1 MAEKNSFIVR
11 LEIMEQLEM
20 LNNEQIGGL
29 FMAMCRYVRD
39 GETPA
44 FDDPMLKMMFSF
56 VRAQLDRDAEKY
68 EETCKARSEAGKR
81 GGRPK
86 KANGFFEKAKKANG
100 FSEKQTKAKKA
111 DSECVCECDSERE
124 CEPEPVP
131 DCDPVCVPVCECD
144 PECAVAQDT
153 AHTHAS
159 ISVENVLKL
168 AEQFGYQ
175 WSRQEAADFLAYN
188 LGKGRTDDWE
198 WAVQKWEKNR
208 PKHAS
213 GASRRNRAENG
224 TTPEEPAG
232 LDAYLSLANRFT
244 EDGGFPNG

>member
-1 MAEKNSFIVR
+1 MADKNSFIVR
-11 LEIMEQLEM
+11 LELMEQLEM
-20 LNNEQIGGL
+20 LSTDQIGAL

-39 GETPA
+39 GDQPA
-44 FDDPMLKMMFSF
+44 FSDPMLKMLFSI

-86 KANGFFEKAKKANG
+86 KANGFSEKAKKANG

-111 DSECVCECDSERE
+111 DSECVCECDSECE

-131 DCDPVCVPVCECD
+131 DCDPVYVPVYECD
-144 PECAVAQDT
+144 PECAGAHDT

-159 ISVENVLKL
+159 ISVKNVLKL

-175 WSRQEAADFLAYN
+175 WSRQEAEDFLAYN
-188 LGKGRTDDWE
+188 LDKGRTDGWSF
-198 WAVQKWEKNR
+198 AVQKWEEHREERRRWKR
-208 PKHAS
+208 RKTRAPKTMTQQEIDEM
-213 GASRRNRAENG
+213 N
-224 TTPEEPAG
+224 
-232 LDAYLSLANRFT
+232 DYLSVSNRFK
-244 EDGGFPNG
+244 EDEEHG